1 LRYQLTQ
8 GFVIGAVLIPAGET
22 IDLDPNKSEAQLS
35 DFSKL
40 ARGHIPPAEAIALDD
55 EARELIAWAHPS
67 RQHPSRTPLPAELS
81 GLEFKLD
88 GNRVV
93 GWRRKTTT

>member
-1 LRYQLTQ
+1 MRYQLTQ
-8 GFVIGAVLIPAGET
+8 GFVVGQFLIPPGTE
-22 IDLDPNKSEAQLS
+22 INLSKPESEMT
-35 DFSKL
+35 DWEKL
-40 ARGHIPPAEAIALDD
+40 AQGRVPPAGAIPLDD
-55 EARELIAWAHPS
+55 EARELVEWAHPS

-93 GWRRKTTT
+93 GWRRK